1 MITMK
6 KGTMVIKPDK
16 CLEEGLEMV
25 MGGKRDLEFHSVDFQ
40 SLQRLCDWEYTIKP
54 NLE

>member
-1 MITMK
+1 
-6 KGTMVIKPDK
+6 MVIKPHR

-25 MGGKRDLEFHSVDFQ
+25 MGGKSDLEFHSVDFQ
-40 SLQRLCDWEYTIKP
+40 PLQRLCDWEYTIKS